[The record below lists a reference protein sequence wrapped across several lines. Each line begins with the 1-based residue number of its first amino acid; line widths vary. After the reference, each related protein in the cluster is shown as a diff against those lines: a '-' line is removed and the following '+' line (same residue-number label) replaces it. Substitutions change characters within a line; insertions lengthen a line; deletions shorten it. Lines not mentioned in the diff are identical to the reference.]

1 MFNGVKMSTSR
12 SIAAVPDPPGRPPLP
27 EMPLARS
34 QVADDVD
41 DALDQVRAL
50 IETVVNRHQV
60 RTLDQS
66 LLVTTEDTETAVQAL
81 DRLVAGAEHAVSVL
95 VPSNSTAVKVL
106 TGVLE
111 KLAGRWAGA
120 VRVRLICSPEVAV
133 AHRLGEIE
141 RSGDTAETVQVR
153 LAGESQRGL
162 VIIDN
167 RVALVRSDPE
177 AGDNQASLVRA
188 PVVVKALHDM
198 FMSNWRRAIPL
209 TEYEQISEYLR
220 GGSGAQ
226 ILRFLYEGYTDEAA
240 ARELSVSVR
249 TYRRRVAE
257 IMRALGA
264 TSRFQ
269 AGVYTLRMGLL

>member
-1 MFNGVKMSTSR
+1 
-12 SIAAVPDPPGRPPLP
+12 
-27 EMPLARS
+27 MPLARS

-111 KLAGRWAGA
+111 KLAGRWAGS

-141 RSGDTAETVQVR
+141 RAGDTAETVQVR

>member
-1 MFNGVKMSTSR
+1 M
-12 SIAAVPDPPGRPPLP
+12 P
-27 EMPLARS
+27 EIPQAQP
-34 QVADDVD
+34 QVVDDVD
-41 DALDQVRAL
+41 DALRQVRTL
-50 IETVVNRHQV
+50 IETVVTRHQV

-66 LLVTTEDTETAVQAL
+66 LLVTTEDTDTAIQAL
-81 DRLVAGAEHAVSVL
+81 DRLIMHAERSVSVL
-95 VPSNSTAVKVL
+95 MPSHPAAVKVV
-106 TGVLE
+106 TQVLE
-111 KLAGRWAGA
+111 NMVGRGASA
-120 VRVRLICSPEVAV
+120 VRVRLICSPDVAV
-133 AHRLGEIE
+133 THRFADFQQGDRPGGAPPGEG
-141 RSGDTAETVQVR
+141 GDGGGGEGGGSVQVR
-153 LAGESQRGL
+153 LAGEPQRGL

-167 RVALVRSDPE
+167 RVALVRSEPE
-177 AGDNQASLVRA
+177 SGDRQASLVRA
-188 PVVVKALHDM
+188 PVVVRALQDM

-269 AGVYTLRMGLL
+269 AGVYTLKMGLL

>member
-1 MFNGVKMSTSR
+1 MSTSR
-12 SIAAVPDPPGRPPLP
+12 PIAAVPDPPDRPPLP
-27 EMPLARS
+27 DMPRARA
-34 QVADDVD
+34 QEVDDVD
-41 DALDQVRAL
+41 DALRQVREL
-50 IETVVNRHQV
+50 IETVVTRHQV

-66 LLVTTEDTETAVQAL
+66 LLVTTEDTDTAVRAL
-81 DRLVAGAEHAVSVL
+81 DRLVANAERSVSVL
-95 VPSNSTAVKVL
+95 VPANSTAVKVL
-106 TGVLE
+106 TRVLE
-111 KLAGRWAGA
+111 NLAGRWAGS
-120 VRVRLICSPEVAV
+120 VRVRLICSPEVAM
-133 AHRLGEIE
+133 AHRL
-141 RSGDTAETVQVR
+141 AEFEHAGGGARTVQVR

-162 VIIDN
+162 VIIDD

-188 PVVVKALHDM
+188 PVVVKALQDM
-198 FMSNWRRAIPL
+198 FMSNWQRAIPL
-209 TEYEQISEYLR
+209 TEYEQISAYLR

-240 ARELSVSVR
+240 ARELSISVR

-269 AGVYTLRMGLL
+269 AGVYTLKMGLL

>member
-1 MFNGVKMSTSR
+1 MV
-12 SIAAVPDPPGRPPLP
+12 
-27 EMPLARS
+27 
-34 QVADDVD
+34 DDVD
-41 DALDQVRAL
+41 DALRQVRTL
-50 IETVVNRHQV
+50 IESVVTRHQV

-66 LLVTTEDTETAVQAL
+66 LLVTTEDAETAAQAL
-81 DRLVAGAEHAVSVL
+81 DRLVAHAQQSVCVL
-95 VPSNSTAVKVL
+95 VPSQPTGLKAV
-106 TGVLE
+106 TGALE
-111 KLAGRWAGA
+111 GLAGDWTGSA

-133 AHRLGEIE
+133 AHRLADFEGVGKE
-141 RSGDTAETVQVR
+141 SGSVQVR

-167 RVALVRSDPE
+167 RVALVRSDPDS
-177 AGDNQASLVRA
+177 GDKQASLVRA
-188 PVVVKALHDM
+188 PVVVRALHDM
-198 FMSNWRRAIPL
+198 FMSSWRRSIPL
-209 TEYEQISEYLR
+209 AEYERISEYLR
-220 GGSGAQ
+220 GGSGTR

-269 AGVYTLRMGLL
+269 AGVYTLKMGLL